1 MRNAKVIYPAYA
13 LIYFPYFLWYN
24 LLIHTKEY
32 RYKGVNSMTLV
43 RDKKFYL
50 TLLTI
55 ALPIAFQNLIT
66 FAVNMLDTVMVA
78 SMGEVAM
85 SSVSLGNQVT
95 NLMMF
100 FVRGMAGGTAVLISQ
115 YWGKKDMV
123 RIKSVMGIGMKVCIL
138 ITTAAT
144 LFIFIFPK
152 TVMSFLTNDSQ
163 LIAVGAQYIQIVC
176 LSYLIVA
183 LSDTMIAMLRC
194 VEVVKVALYVSIL
207 SFFINVCANYVLIFG
222 KFGFPALGVQGA
234 AIATVFTRL
243 VEIGIVFIYVRFID
257 KKLVL
262 RFRELIHSEKVLWHD
277 FFRYGLPIVV
287 GDILWGL
294 VGTVKASIVGRLGAQ
309 AVSAYSISEVVLQ
322 LATVFIFGLAGGACV
337 MIGKTVGAKQYD
349 LTKQYS
355 HTLQVLFA
363 GVGVIGG
370 LFTFFIRHLAVSF
383 YNVTPE
389 TQALAANC
397 LIFGAITIVGTSYA
411 AACFVGINRGAGD
424 SKFVVKTDM
433 ICGWGIVI
441 PLTFIAG
448 ILLNLPFPVV
458 YLCTRIDQL
467 VKVFIAFFRLRGKK
481 WIKNVTRD

>member
-1 MRNAKVIYPAYA
+1 
-13 LIYFPYFLWYN
+13 
-24 LLIHTKEY
+24 
-32 RYKGVNSMTLV
+32 MTLV

-78 SMGEVAM
+78 SMGEIAM

-123 RIKSVMGIGMKVCIL
+123 RIKSVMGIGMKICLLVSFCATAL
-138 ITTAAT
+138 I
-144 LFIFIFPK
+144 FCFPE
-152 TVMSFLTNDSQ
+152 TVMSILTNDPQ
-163 LIAVGAQYIQIVC
+163 LIAVGAEYLRIVC
-176 LSYLIVA
+176 LTYLIVA
-183 LSDTMIAMLRC
+183 VSDTMIAMLRC
-194 VEVVKVALYVSIL
+194 VEVVKVALYVSL
-207 SFFINVCANYVLIFG
+207 FSFFVNIGSNYVLIYG
-222 KFGFPALGVQGA
+222 KLGFPALGVRGA

-243 VEIGIVFIYVRFID
+243 IEIAIVFTYVRFID
-257 KKLVL
+257 KKLCL
-262 RFRELIHSEKVLWHD
+262 RFKELLHSEKVLWHD
-277 FFRYGLPIVV
+277 FFKFGIPIVI

-294 VGTVKASIVGRLGAQ
+294 VGTVKASIVGRLGAD
-309 AVSAYSISEVVLQ
+309 AVSAFSISEVVLQ

-337 MIGKTVGAKQYD
+337 IIGKTVGAKQYD
-349 LTKQYS
+349 LTKLYS
-355 HTLQVLFA
+355 RTLQILFA
-363 GVGVIGG
+363 AFGVVAGI
-370 LFTFFIRHLAVSF
+370 FTFLIRHLAVSF
-383 YNVTPE
+383 YNVAPA
-389 TQALAANC
+389 TQSLAANA

-433 ICGWGIVI
+433 ICGWGVVI

-448 ILLNLPFPVV
+448 ILLELPFPIV
-458 YLCTRIDQL
+458 YLCTRIDQI
-467 VKVFIAFFRLRGKK
+467 VKIFVAFFRLRGKK